1 MFVSILLFFFIQT
14 VLSVLPSSKS
24 IKPKQINKLLSSFKT
39 NFSVF
44 SISFF
49 TVKEVYK
56 TVLFH
61 HSMSA
66 IFTFERQ
73 HLSVANFYLLFF
85 HRLVCYYTPLIYIND
100 QAKQVTAFM
109 KMEYLFILPF
119 FSTSILRSILQ
130 ACDLKLVYPQCV
142 VMCQQA
148 RMRPFTM
155 VIFVAV
161 LRGLQAMFYTSR
173 T

>member
-100 QAKQVTAFM
+100 QARQVTAFSQCSPFM

-119 FSTSILRSILQ
+119 FFHI
-130 ACDLKLVYPQCV
+130 Y
-142 VMCQQA
+142 
-148 RMRPFTM
+148 FEE
-155 VIFVAV
+155 
-161 LRGLQAMFYTSR
+161 YTASM
-173 T
+173 